1 MQGEYLGVSPGNTG
15 GCIGHWEQEG
25 KEAVKD
31 AVGAGSP
38 EVPWGLL
45 CGGQCGH
52 IATSVIPSKEER
64 AGSLYTSSQE
74 PCEGCFWIVNSSALL
89 AFAAKVTPMA
99 RRKKSHMVG
108 GGAPTC
114 LLHHPIR
121 SVLPDRVLE
130 PNQPTSHWPLL
141 FLLCAFGLTF
151 LGAQRDIS
159 EEILNIRM
167 SQIVIERQNTQT
179 DNGQTI
185 YKIEL

>member
-1 MQGEYLGVSPGNTG
+1 MGVSPGNTG

-74 PCEGCFWIVNSSALL
+74 PCEGCFWNVNSSALL

-121 SVLPDRVLE
+121 SVLPDSSRTK
-130 PNQPTSHWPLL
+130 PAHQPLASPIST
-141 FLLCAFGLTF
+141 LCLWA
-151 LGAQRDIS
+151 DIPGGS
-159 EEILNIRM
+159 ERHL
-167 SQIVIERQNTQT
+167 
-179 DNGQTI
+179 
-185 YKIEL
+185 